1 MECKN
6 CKQLLKENDKF
17 CSACGAKVITQRLTF
32 STLLFE
38 VREHVLNLENN
49 RPLHTFI
56 DLFIRPKK
64 VVDGFVNGVRKR
76 YINPFGYMTVAVTL
90 FGLFLFFFIEDYGAA
105 MSTIST
111 SMNGAEIQ
119 NELSHKIN
127 NITLKYQSLLFFLF
141 IPFLALIS
149 KLVFLKNKK
158 YNYFEHL
165 IINTYGQAH
174 ISISA
179 TIIYFA
185 TIWFESVFGTIA
197 GLITFVNIIY
207 FAYLFKTLYSLS
219 FWQIF
224 LKTLLFIVILIPFI
238 IAAGIGMWVVLL
250 LSGQIS
256 LQELM
261 EMQKAQQ
268 GISYI
273 ASSIIN
279 WTS

>member
-6 CKQLLKENDKF
+6 CHQPLNESDKF
-17 CSACGAKVITQRLTF
+17 CNACGAKIIKNRLTF

-38 VREHVLNLENN
+38 VREHLLNLDNN
-49 RPLHTFI
+49 RPLHTFV

-64 VVDGFVNGVRKR
+64 VVDGFINGIRKR
-76 YINPFGYMTVAVTL
+76 YINPFGYMTIAVTI

-105 MSTIST
+105 MSKIST
-111 SMNGAEIQ
+111 SMNGAEVQ
-119 NELSHKIN
+119 NELSNKIN
-127 NITLKYQSLLFFLF
+127 GITLKYQSVLFFIF

-158 YNYFEHL
+158 YNYIEHL

-174 ISISA
+174 ISIAA
-179 TIIYFA
+179 TLIYFT
-185 TIWFESVFGTIA
+185 TIWFESVFGVIA

-207 FAYLFKTLYSLS
+207 FAYLFKTLYSIS

-238 IAAGIGMWVVLL
+238 MVAGIGMWVVLL
-250 LSGQIS
+250 LTGQIS

-268 GISYI
+268 DVSYI
-273 ASSIIN
+273 ASSIMN